1 MPETATY
8 DILMDGSCSFCRW
21 TQEKIA
27 PYDSASR
34 LRFLDYNDP
43 VVAQAPFSREELDNE
58 MHVRTPDG
66 RWLKGFTAW
75 QQLLCALPRL
85 AWLGR
90 LASMPPVRWI
100 GPSVYAFI
108 ARHRYSLPGAPARC
122 ESDSCAIPARPSKS
136 RAIHRA

>member
-1 MPETATY
+1 MPQTATY
-8 DILMDGSCSFCRW
+8 DIFMDGSCSFCRW
-21 TQEKIA
+21 SQAKIE
-27 PYDSASR
+27 PYDPGSR

-43 VVAQAPFSREELDNE
+43 AVAAQAPFPRTELDNE

-66 RWLKGFTAW
+66 AWLKGFAAW
-75 QQLLCALPRL
+75 LALLKVLPKL

-90 LASMPPVRWI
+90 FASMPPMRWM

-122 ESDSCAIPARPSKS
+122 ESDSCAIPGHSSK
-136 RAIHRA
+136 